1 MDVAAMIHR
10 FRTQPPKSRAE
21 RQPYQ
26 HRAEPSWDGDVGGS
40 WHRASPGRAN
50 TNPVDDFIVEDIV
63 RFQAA
68 SPQRSVSPG
77 RACRYSPSYSVERTT
92 RTRFRYT
99 PTRDDAAECFG
110 ASSPVGAYLSSEM
123 MKGRAEL
130 RPSDP
135 PASPKPRGGELE
147 QSTLEINNALE
158 SAMLNLTENLNADVV
173 KVPMTPLLDFDVGC
187 EDTPSSI
194 NAVREKLEANLTCFN
209 LLYQAKFQAEDDAEE
224 EEKKEKKKQKQE
236 LEEKIAA
243 EMNMKDTIRL
253 IEDMKPCGGGVC
265 QPGCQPTAMAGW
277 NPHDPTQILPGAGNP
292 SSQMAAVME
301 SVAQRVR
308 MIEMLQKGELDAS
321 DLPPIAA
328 MENAHSY
335 LPNGLRIEHQDLA
348 ADPTMAVL
356 MQPGTGAGFGPCGQ
370 PPVLAGGG
378 GSGGGGPG
386 GGCGVDFGAT
396 GAPGAYSDCVS
407 LEHLSQGL
415 QNDLEITMMCM
426 LKRLNC
432 ENIDPPATKGI
443 KGLEMTKEEAKK
455 AAQDAENKKNID
467 AMETKLDEEDAR
479 DREREVDLD
488 SLGGSDIDVDII
500 AATAPQ
506 GGPCDPY
513 YYNWDLIKTQ
523 SLDMQEVL
531 RNAPSLTSC
540 NPHGNPHSPLGA
552 RDPFPHDPYGE
563 EPVTTATSMAAAAA
577 EADYVRRLGAA
588 YDSEALHSHPG
599 MPLPIP
605 SAPPLP
611 EYYPGLPMPHER
623 WDPLAD
629 PMVERR
635 NEWPTS
641 NLRFADLPQEQ
652 PTAPAYE
659 ANMEVGLSVG
669 PITDARERLERF
681 KSLRQVVEG
690 SARAPPAI
698 APMVPPTSFYSDPSA
713 PSDLAGM
720 RARRHQFSRQ
730 VGVH

>member
-1 MDVAAMIHR
+1 MATVDVAAMIHR
-10 FRTQPPKSRAE
+10 FRTEPPKSRAQ

-26 HRAEPSWDGDVGGS
+26 HHSKSSWEGDVGGS
-40 WHRASPGRAN
+40 WHRPWRN

-63 RFQAA
+63 RFQGA

-77 RACRYSPSYSVERTT
+77 RACRYSPSYNVERTT
-92 RTRFRYT
+92 RTRFRFT
-99 PTRDDAAECFG
+99 PTRDDAAEGFD
-110 ASSPVGAYLSSEM
+110 ASSPVAACLSSEM
-123 MKGRAEL
+123 MKGCAEL

-158 SAMLNLTENLNADVV
+158 SAMLHLTEHLNADVV
-173 KVPMTPLLDFDVGC
+173 PVPMAPLLDFDAGI
-187 EDTPSSI
+187 EDAPSSI

-236 LEEKIAA
+236 LEEKITA

-253 IEDMKPCGGGVC
+253 IDEMKPCGAGVAGCGGVAC
-265 QPGCQPTAMAGW
+265 QQGFPPNATAGW
-277 NPHDPTQILPGAGNP
+277 NVNDPTQILPGAENP

-321 DLPPIAA
+321 DLPPVAA

-335 LPNGLRIEHQDLA
+335 LSNGLRIEHRDLA

-356 MQPGTGAGFGPCGQ
+356 MHPGTDTGVGACGQ
-370 PPVLAGGG
+370 PTIMEAGCGGGGGGGAGGG
-378 GSGGGGPG
+378 CS
-386 GGCGVDFGAT
+386 VDFGAT

-415 QNDLEITMMCM
+415 RNDLEITMMCM
-426 LKRLNC
+426 LKRLDC
-432 ENIDPPATKGI
+432 ENIDPTKGI
-443 KGLEMTKEEAKK
+443 TVEKSKDELKK

-467 AMETKLDEEDAR
+467 IMETKLDEEDAR
-479 DREREVDLD
+479 DREREIDLD
-488 SLGGSDIDVDII
+488 SLGGSDIDADII

-531 RNAPSLTSC
+531 RNAPSLTGC
-540 NPHGNPHSPLGA
+540 NTPPRGS
-552 RDPFPHDPYGE
+552 FPHDPYAE

-588 YDSEALHSHPG
+588 YDSEALHSQPG
-599 MPLPIP
+599 MPLPLPIP

-611 EYYPGLPMPHER
+611 ENYRGLPVPRER
-623 WDPLAD
+623 WDPLED
-629 PMVERR
+629 PLVDRR
-635 NEWPTS
+635 KEWPS
-641 NLRFADLPQEQ
+641 SRLRFADLPQEQ
-652 PTAPAYE
+652 PIAPAYE

-690 SARAPPAI
+690 AARPPPSVVAST
-698 APMVPPTSFYSDPSA
+698 AFRGEPGVPG
-713 PSDLAGM
+713 DLAEM